1 MIGTAI
7 PRGLAPVVLVGAL
20 VPAVA
25 SASNMTHPRT
35 PVTWEGTPCLTLH
48 DRSEDPIFH
57 LEYGI
62 PFEDLDV
69 TPDEVPGSR
78 RHQFF
83 AYCRPHHPQDFLPTW
98 ITQADVDAAVA
109 AELVGEG
116 VVETTDILE
125 FSEHWADCW
134 FRINGDDE
142 RRPISNAMAAAGVD
156 WDTSAV
162 PAGVY
167 TLNGYTY
174 EPVFNIW
181 TLRPGVMKIHDGDP
195 HAIGPAAAISTGE
208 LTPYR
213 DDEVMIEG
221 CAHALPGSTF
231 TAYWAVTPMPNV
243 EPDWIEYVV
252 DQELPGEDFAFG
264 FTPPEPL
271 WGESGLIRVDVSDPE
286 GRTYT
291 AYQADNM
298 LVINSDNPDSC
309 DQGGSFIG
317 SPCGGTTGGDDS
329 TGGSE
334 GDTAVGTADSG
345 DGESGDVTDGEATG
359 NSGQTGDDG
368 GAPKG
373 CACAASGGVGGTWLV
388 GLVVPLVRRRR
399 RARPARGS

>member
-1 MIGTAI
+1 MTGTAI
-7 PRGLAPVVLVGAL
+7 PRRFAPIALVGAL

-116 VVETTDILE
+116 VVETSDILE

-142 RRPISNAMAAAGVD
+142 RRPISNAMAEAGVE

-243 EPDWIEYVV
+243 ESRLD
-252 DQELPGEDFAFG
+252 
-264 FTPPEPL
+264 
-271 WGESGLIRVDVSDPE
+271 R
-286 GRTYT
+286 
-291 AYQADNM
+291 
-298 LVINSDNPDSC
+298 
-309 DQGGSFIG
+309 
-317 SPCGGTTGGDDS
+317 
-329 TGGSE
+329 
-334 GDTAVGTADSG
+334 
-345 DGESGDVTDGEATG
+345 
-359 NSGQTGDDG
+359 
-368 GAPKG
+368 
-373 CACAASGGVGGTWLV
+373 
-388 GLVVPLVRRRR
+388 VRRRPGALGRGLRVRLHAARAPVGRVRPHPR
-399 RARPARGS
+399 RRVRPGGPHVYGVPGRQHAGHQLRQPGLVRSGRQLHRQPLRRDHGRRRLHRRQRR